1 MKKFTP
7 LIIAL
12 LVMQSCAQKDTSTN
26 VNSEIDT
33 IENGLTTSIV
43 IEGEKPVTYSIEE
56 RMDFYK
62 VPGMSLAIV
71 KNGKLHWAKG
81 YGLANTNDSTKVTST
96 TLFQAGSISKPIA
109 ALAALKLVEEGK
121 LDLDTNVNTYL
132 KDWKVEENEF
142 TKDEKVTVRRLLTHT
157 AGMTVHGFPG
167 YKPTDTFP
175 SITQVLDGEGNTPI
189 IFVDTRPDS
198 IWRYSGG
205 GYTVMEKVVEDVSGM
220 PLEDYLKA
228 NILDAMEMLNSTYA
242 QPLPE
247 KLHNK
252 VSAAYDYEGNI
263 IKGLWHNYPEQAA
276 AGLWTTPT
284 DLAKYYSEVYN
295 INNGKTDGVLS
306 KTIIDKMLTKHK
318 NNWGLG
324 PALNDE
330 GEALKFG
337 HGGKNAGFTNNMV
350 GFVNSGDAIIV
361 MTNADNGG
369 SLVEEVIRSAS
380 QYYNWN
386 LAEPRTVSL
395 AALGDYDLNPLL
407 GKYLYTEEI
416 PDIGKYYVHLSRD
429 GEQLIIDNPNTG
441 ERDVMHAMDALSF
454 IDVSDGDEM
463 RFTMTKDSIGFLFNN
478 RFQFYKVK
486 E

>member
-1 MKKFTP
+1 MKKF
-7 LIIAL
+7 IHFAIVL
-12 LVMQSCAQKDTSTN
+12 LVMQGCAQKDSSAH
-26 VNSEIDT
+26 VDSEIDT
-33 IENGLTTSIV
+33 IENGLITSIV

-71 KNGKLHWAKG
+71 KNGELHWAKG
-81 YGLANTNDSTKVTST
+81 YGMANTNDSIEVTST

-109 ALAALKLVEEGK
+109 ALAALKLAEEGK
-121 LDLDTNVNTYL
+121 LDLDTDVNTYL
-132 KDWKVEENEF
+132 KDWKVEDNEF

-175 SITQVLDGEGNTPI
+175 SITQVLNGKGNTPR

-205 GYTVMEKVVEDVSGM
+205 GYTVMEKVVEDISGM
-220 PLEDYLKA
+220 PLEDYLEA
-228 NILDAMEMLNSTYA
+228 NILNPMEMQNSTYA
-242 QPLPE
+242 QPLPKE
-247 KLHNK
+247 FHNE

-263 IKGLWHNYPEQAA
+263 IEGLWHNYPEQAA

-295 INNGKTDGVLS
+295 INNGKPDGVLS
-306 KTIIDKMLTKHK
+306 KTTIDKMLTKHK

-324 PALNDE
+324 PAINDE

-369 SLVEEVIRSAS
+369 SLVEEIIRSAS
-380 QYYNWN
+380 QYYDWN
-386 LAEPRTVSL
+386 LAEPRTIRL
-395 AALGDYDLNPLL
+395 AAPSDYDLNPLL

-441 ERDVMHAMDALSF
+441 ERDVMRAMDALSF

-463 RFTMTKDSIGFLFNN
+463 RFTKTKDNIGFLFNN
-478 RFQFYKVK
+478 RFQFYKV
-486 E
+486 EE